1 MVPADELDALDLLI
15 WLGSCTDLARHC
27 QCNQSTISRRVR
39 QALRPFGL
47 TLIRR
52 QGEWSLG

>member
-1 MVPADELDALDLLI
+1 V
-15 WLGSCTDLARHC
+15 ARHC
-27 QCNQSTISRRVR
+27 HCNQSTISRRVR

-47 TLIRR
+47 TLVRR